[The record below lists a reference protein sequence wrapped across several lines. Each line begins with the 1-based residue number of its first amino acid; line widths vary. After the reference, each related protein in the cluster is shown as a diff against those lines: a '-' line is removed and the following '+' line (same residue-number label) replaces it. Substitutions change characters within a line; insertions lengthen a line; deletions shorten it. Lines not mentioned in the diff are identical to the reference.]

1 MIFIDTLLSSNYCT
15 LLCKPTEETAVG
27 KVTDKALIFVFTHC
41 LFV

>member
-1 MIFIDTLLSSNYCT
+1 LTRYYHQTIV
-15 LLCKPTEETAVG
+15 ETAVG